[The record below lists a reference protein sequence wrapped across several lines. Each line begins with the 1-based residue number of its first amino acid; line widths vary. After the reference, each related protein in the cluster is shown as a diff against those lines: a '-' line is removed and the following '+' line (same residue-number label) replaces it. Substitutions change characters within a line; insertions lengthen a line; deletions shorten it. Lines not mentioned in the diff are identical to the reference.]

1 MKHSNPFSGFILS
14 VMGLVMLTSGLQA
27 QSAARVEPAFVGETL
42 YYQVFYRGLFSAFSR
57 IPVANAMLSTQ
68 RYQAPGL
75 SSPLLDTA
83 LTVSTAGYDFVEGLY
98 PFRYRMRTLYQLSPQ
113 GSVAFER
120 IKRTR
125 KSKYDLV
132 WVDREPGVQQAII
145 KRYRRGD
152 TPVDSVLPTPVAQWA
167 DTKAI
172 SVHPKT
178 RQPDGKNNVA
188 TDVLDWLSLLQAI
201 RGLSELPSE
210 NVLLP
215 VTDGNGQ
222 RNYRVSREG
231 RETLVIGDRSW
242 PAWRY
247 SLIKMSDNGE
257 DENNPIK
264 VWLSTD
270 ERHLPLRLQ
279 TSHTVGRFI
288 IEYRQSPIVQP
299 ISVDTPIQVA
309 EVEDDY

>member
-1 MKHSNPFSGFILS
+1 MRLNNPFSRFIVL
-14 VMGLVMLTSGLQA
+14 VMGMMLAAPALRA
-27 QSAARVEPAFVGETL
+27 QPSATVDPVFVGETL
-42 YYQVFYRGLFSAFSR
+42 YYKVSYSGLFSAFSR
-57 IPVANAMLSTQ
+57 ISVADAVLSTQ

-75 SSPLLDTA
+75 PSPLLDTA

-125 KSKYDLV
+125 KTKYDLV
-132 WVDREPGVQQAII
+132 WVDREPGVQQVSI
-145 KRYRRGD
+145 KRYRHGE
-152 TPVDSVLPTPVAQWA
+152 TPVDTVLPAPIAHWA
-167 DTKAI
+167 DAKAI
-172 SVHPKT
+172 AVHQKAK
-178 RQPDGKNNVA
+178 QKEGKNSA
-188 TDVLDWLSLLQAI
+188 AAGVLDWLSLLQAV
-201 RGLSELPSE
+201 RGLPELPSE
-210 NVLLP
+210 DLLLP

-231 RETLVIGDRSW
+231 METLEIDGRSW
-242 PAWRY
+242 STWRC
-247 SLIKMSDNGE
+247 SLTKLAENGG

-264 VWLSTD
+264 VWLSAD
-270 ERHLPLRLQ
+270 DRHLPLRLQ

-288 IEYRQSPIVQP
+288 IEYRDQPTAQP
-299 ISVDTPIQVA
+299 ISVDTPIQIA